1 MICETDEHPLYRKLL
16 KRDIGFRFFKRH
28 GLARHDTTSSKQ
40 ARTAMNPLFPVNLID
55 MLLRHRM
62 KEHTRETIAFGRH
75 AVHQMHRAWIFA
87 YDHNYCQPRR
97 VKAGDRSVT
106 RSAAMG
112 IGEAELQRVKREF
125 FSRRID
131 LREITVADS
140 MVQVWLGELDSP
152 PVRWRAGQREARR
165 VRVPAFALR
174 DLLRSQQFQ

>member
-1 MICETDEHPLYRKLL
+1 
-16 KRDIGFRFFKRH
+16 
-28 GLARHDTTSSKQ
+28 
-40 ARTAMNPLFPVNLID
+40 
-55 MLLRHRM
+55 
-62 KEHTRETIAFGRH
+62 
-75 AVHQMHRAWIFA
+75 
-87 YDHNYCQPRR
+87 
-97 VKAGDRSVT
+97 
-106 RSAAMG
+106 MG